1 MKFGGLLGRLPI
13 RIRLTLAFTIA
24 MAIVLSGVGYLVY
37 AGLASAMD
45 QSISDDLA
53 SRADLVKTYVLQ
65 ADEALSQGA
74 FPHIGEEQTSF
85 VQILS
90 ASGTV
95 IDGTP
100 DVAGHPLLTPAQLT
114 RASKGT
120 FILGRVEVMGIHG
133 FSRLLVT
140 PVRAQDNDMFIVVG
154 SSLEGRS
161 EALAQLLTELLIGC
175 PLALI
180 VAAGLVFWL
189 AGRALRPV
197 EAIRKEAEAVSALEP
212 GRKLPVPAAKDEIAR
227 LSVTLNEMLGRLESS
242 LTRERSFVSNAS
254 HELRT
259 PLSLLKAEVELAL
272 SRPRSNAE
280 LEEALRSMAGETD
293 QLSQLVDGLLLLARV
308 DAGRLPLRRT
318 SIEGTELLEG
328 IRERFSRR
336 VLESGRTIDV
346 AADPGVAFLGDRL
359 LMQQVLSNLAE
370 NALRYGAG
378 PIDLTALR
386 MNDRVELHV
395 KDRGPGFPPDF
406 LPEAFDRFSRARP
419 ARSQSGAGLGLAIV
433 SVIAVAHGGSAHAA
447 NRSDGGADVWVSLPA
462 DASQL

>member
-1 MKFGGLLGRLPI
+1 MKLGGLLGRLPI
-13 RIRLTLAFTIA
+13 RVRLTLAFTVA
-24 MAIVLSGVGYLVY
+24 MAVVLSGVGYLVY
-37 AGLASAMD
+37 SGLASAMD

-53 SRADLVKTYVLQ
+53 SRSDLVKTYVLQ
-65 ADEALSQGA
+65 ADNGLSQGA

-90 ASGTV
+90 VSGTV

-100 DVAGHPLLTPAQLT
+100 DVAGQPLLTTEQLA

-120 FILGRVEVMGIHG
+120 FLLDRIKVPGIHG
-133 FSRLLVT
+133 LSRLLVT
-140 PVRAQDNDMFIVVG
+140 PVRAQDNDMFVVVG
-154 SSLEGRS
+154 SSLEGRT

-175 PLALI
+175 PIALI
-180 VAAGLVFWL
+180 LAAGLVFWL

-227 LSVTLNEMLGRLESS
+227 LSITLNEMLGRLESS
-242 LTRERSFVSNAS
+242 LSRERSFVSNAS

-259 PLSLLKAEVELAL
+259 PLALLKAEGELAL

-280 LEEALRSMAGETD
+280 LEEALRSIAGETD
-293 QLSQLVDGLLLLARV
+293 QLSQLVDGLLLLARM
-308 DAGRLPLRRT
+308 DEGRLPVRRT
-318 SIEGTELLEG
+318 SIEASELLES

-336 VLESGRTIDV
+336 FFEADRTLHM
-346 AADPGVAFLGDRL
+346 AADPGITFLGDRL
-359 LMQQVLSNLAE
+359 LMQQVLSNLVE

-378 PIDLTALR
+378 RVDLVAVGAL
-386 MNDRVELHV
+386 DRVELHV
-395 KDRGPGFPPDF
+395 NDWGPGFPPEF
-406 LPEAFDRFSRARP
+406 LPEAFDRFSRAKP

-433 SVIAVAHGGSAHAA
+433 SVIAAAHGGSAHAA
-447 NRSDGGADVWVSLPA
+447 NSPDGGADVWVSLPA
-462 DASQL
+462 SASQD